1 MPRDAAATRMAMVD
15 QGRRLFARSGVFATP
30 LKSVVDAAGQRNT
43 SALHYHFGGRE
54 GLLAAII
61 ESHNTDLETQ
71 RAGMLDALGP
81 NPGLRPLVEAV
92 VLPQARLLDDPAGRQ
107 FLSIISQLVDLFD
120 QWDVDDPAVPAQAL
134 RALRA
139 IAGSLDPTLAPPV
152 RRERVTHLLA
162 LVSASLGARARQ
174 VDRGRPTTLDTA
186 AFTAN
191 LVDMAVGALSADPGP
206 IPDLRSPPAPAG
218 SR

>member
-15 QGRRLFARSGVFATP
+15 QGRRLFARNGVFTTP
-30 LKSVVDAAGQRNT
+30 LKAVVDAADQRNT

-61 ESHNTDLETQ
+61 ESHNTSIEAE
-71 RAGMLDALGP
+71 RAVMLDAMAPGH
-81 NPGLRPLVEAV
+81 GLRPLVEAV
-92 VLPQARLLDDPAGRQ
+92 VVPQARLLDDQAGRQ

-120 QWDVDDPAVPAQAL
+120 QWDVNDPAVPPQAL
-134 RALRA
+134 RALRL
-139 IAGSLDPTLAPPV
+139 ISDSLDPGLTPPV

-174 VDRGRPTTLDTA
+174 IDRGRITTLDTA
-186 AFTAN
+186 QFTAN

-206 IPDLRSPPAPAG
+206 VPDLR
-218 SR
+218 